1 MPEISRFE
9 RVTDKVFQRLQGF
22 REDPAQPEIPLG
34 FERVRRS
41 VAVKRFQAMRPEAK
55 QKLIDKVGLAEVM
68 KMIGE
73 K

>member
-1 MPEISRFE
+1 MPDISRFE
-9 RVTDKVFQRLQGF
+9 RITDNVFQKLQALRTDKT
-22 REDPAQPEIPLG
+22 EPEIPLG

-55 QKLIDKVGLAEVM
+55 QKLIDKVGVAEVM